1 MIGIVCG
8 LQSEA
13 RTLAGLPAE
22 RFSVRISGAS
32 AARAQEQARALAR
45 DGARALLSFGLA
57 GGLAPDLRAG
67 DLLINGLVY
76 LPNGGALQAEGALI
90 ETLQRLLSPTR
101 IGPAAG
107 VDAAVLSP
115 LGKARLA
122 SCGAECV
129 DMETHGVA
137 LAARD
142 AQLPWASVRAIA
154 DDSTTALPGWAM
166 DLVRPDGSVNDAKA
180 ALALLRAPWDL
191 PLALRLA
198 RANAKALRALASAA
212 LCLPRLPD

>member
-1 MIGIVCG
+1 M
-8 LQSEA
+8 QSEA
-13 RTLAGLPAE
+13 RTLARLPAE

-67 DLLINGLVY
+67 DLLINGLVH
-76 LPNGGALQAEGALI
+76 LPNGGALQADGALI

-107 VDAAVLSP
+107 VDGAVLSP

-122 SCGAECV
+122 SGGAECV

-166 DLVRPDGSVNDAKA
+166 DLVRPDGTVNDAKA

-198 RANAKALRALASAA
+198 RANAKALAA
-212 LCLPRLPD
+212 LTRAAEALRLLP